1 MMDAILALV
10 QHDIGGRGMVHLLD
24 GPRDRAAFANAVE
37 VLARLPPASHVA
49 ILTGF
54 PCLLDY
60 DPPTETD
67 GLGGTFALAHALHAL
82 GRHVVHILTD
92 DVNAPVLK
100 ACIAA
105 VPDLDVR
112 LHAFPPGHL
121 WTTETRAAL
130 TALYPSI
137 AAYVAIERAGAADD
151 GHYYTMR
158 ARDMTAMVAP
168 LDECFAHARAHGV
181 PTIAI
186 GDGGNELGMGNVAA
200 TTKAK
205 VRNGAI
211 IATTQDCD
219 HLIVACIS
227 DWGAY
232 ALCAGLA
239 VRESDVAVL
248 VDAHAVVAV
257 ANAMVAAGARDGIL
271 ACQDTFVDGLPLVE
285 TLNLLHAL
293 RHVAAGARH
302 VTRLVGKVGE
312 TEWPMLGR
320 RKTTATSQPYL
331 RICRLADLA
340 TLPDDAH
347 AHHVLEITVQEIA
360 TLDSMLHPAPRL
372 VNLQVDAAMSA
383 TELLA
388 AMARLQVVGN
398 STFLGLVNVSL
409 DVLAQALRLDAA
421 LMTSVRFVT
430 HSDRAVLLQVA
441 SLCQQH
447 NMALMLDHGDA
458 SPSAL
463 PLLRDDRSLYCV
475 AAHIFE

>member
-1 MMDAILALV
+1 MDAILALV

-67 GLGGTFALAHALHAL
+67 GLGGTLALAHALYVL
-82 GRHVVHILTD
+82 NRHVVHILTD
-92 DVNAPVLK
+92 DVNAPVLR
-100 ACIAA
+100 ACMAA
-105 VPDLDVR
+105 VPELDIQ

-121 WTTETRAAL
+121 WTAETRAAL
-130 TALYPSI
+130 AALYPSI
-137 AAYVAIERAGAADD
+137 AAFVAIERAGAADD

-158 ARDMTAMVAP
+158 ARDMTAIVAP

-205 VRNGAI
+205 VRNGAT
-211 IATTQDCD
+211 IATKQDCD
-219 HLIVACIS
+219 HLLVACIS

-239 VRESDVAVL
+239 AYEGDVGVL
-248 VDAHAVVAV
+248 VPTHAVVAV
-257 ANAMVAAGARDGIL
+257 ANAMMAAGARDGIL

-293 RHVAAGARH
+293 RHVAAGSSH

-320 RKTTATSQPYL
+320 RTTTAVPIPASQPYL
-331 RICRLADLA
+331 RICRPADLA
-340 TLPDDAH
+340 NLPEDAN
-347 AHHVLEITVQEIA
+347 AHHVLEITVHEIA
-360 TLDSMLHPAPRL
+360 ALGTMLDPAPCL
-372 VNLQVDAAMSA
+372 VNLQVGEAMSA

-388 AMARLQVVGN
+388 ALARLQAA
-398 STFLGLVNVSL
+398 SSAFLGLVDVSL

-421 LMTSVRFVT
+421 LMASVRFVT
-430 HSDRAVLLQVA
+430 QWDRAVLLQVA
-441 SLCQQH
+441 PLCQQH
-447 NMALMLDHGDA
+447 NVALMLAHA

-475 AAHIFE
+475 AAHLV